1 MHRAH
6 SLAKIPDAGKDRKP
20 EEKET
25 TEDEMMGWHH
35 QLNGNYFEQTPEA
48 AED

>member
-25 TEDEMMGWHH
+25 TEDEMVGGHH